1 MKKSLALLLFGFI
14 LGSIN
19 NSNDLLNI
27 LELNTFEEQYNSLL
41 EAFETLEKIKSTV
54 DNKKFGEML
63 SDIIRILMNE
73 YKDKKNFTQVKK
85 LENLLSRLETFSF
98 MNLAA
103 KGFFY
108 LDKGIIDFLRDK
120 KLQNSDEFLHF
131 LNKIT
136 TAPIDPFVKLSII
149 VKFYKK
155 AIEYVKSM
163 NAFSDKIK
171 FFFKHLR
178 YFGNAISTV
187 SNSISKFA
195 KCQKRD
201 EYAMIISTFQGI
213 ANVGTNMIFGT
224 IGSILGT
231 FIPIPIAR
239 SLIGGAIGN
248 YLGSLFNSLYDFDY

>member
-1 MKKSLALLLFGFI
+1 
-14 LGSIN
+14 
-19 NSNDLLNI
+19 
-27 LELNTFEEQYNSLL
+27 
-41 EAFETLEKIKSTV
+41 
-54 DNKKFGEML
+54 
-63 SDIIRILMNE
+63 
-73 YKDKKNFTQVKK
+73 
-85 LENLLSRLETFSF
+85 

-149 VKFYKK
+149 VKSHKK
-155 AIEYVKSM
+155 ATEYVKPT
-163 NAFSDKIK
+163 NAPSDKIK

-187 SNSISKFA
+187 SNSISKFS

-213 ANVGTNMIFGT
+213 ADVGTNMIFGT

-231 FIPIPIAR
+231 FIPIPIAG

-248 YLGSLFNSLYDFDY
+248 YLGSLFNSLYDFDC